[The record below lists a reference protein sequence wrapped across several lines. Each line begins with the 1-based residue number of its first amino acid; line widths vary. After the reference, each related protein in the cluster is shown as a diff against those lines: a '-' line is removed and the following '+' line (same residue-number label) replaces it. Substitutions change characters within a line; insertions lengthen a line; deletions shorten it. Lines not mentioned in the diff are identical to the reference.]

1 MQTVISLFLFALA
14 IVYVEY
20 RLKSIRKEGSDDRK
34 GAFDYFATKEELKKS
49 TKKLAEQISTDR
61 QAVEER
67 LQSIEQKA
75 FFEKPVE
82 DVQQPTPAKQTAA
95 PVVDPSV
102 IYFRWPADDGTFAD
116 TTKSVVQT
124 EDTYYLFHLDDSRTR
139 AEFSFVTL
147 SDTQLSKANNSSK
160 KYIERACTFTN
171 AKSLQYSCTPGRAHL
186 ERGKWVVDQ
195 KAKIVYN

>member
-14 IVYVEY
+14 IIYVEY
-20 RLKSIRKEGSDDRK
+20 RIKSIRKEGSDDRK
-34 GAFDYFATKEELKKS
+34 GAFDFFATKEELKRS
-49 TKKLAEQISTDR
+49 TKKLADQVSADR

-82 DVQQPTPAKQTAA
+82 SVQQSTPMQQSAA

-102 IYFRWPADDGTFAD
+102 VYFRWPADDGTFVD

-124 EDTYYLFHLDDSRTR
+124 EDTYYMFQLDDSRTH

-160 KYIERACTFTN
+160 KYIERACSFTN
-171 AKSLQYSCTPGRAHL
+171 AKSLQYTCTPGQAHL

>member
-14 IVYVEY
+14 IIYVEY
-20 RLKSIRKEGSDDRK
+20 RIKSIRKEGSDDRK
-34 GAFDYFATKEELKKS
+34 GAFDYFATKDEVKKS
-49 TKKLAEQISTDR
+49 TKKLAEQIAADK

-67 LQSIEQKA
+67 LLSIEQKA
-75 FFEKPVE
+75 FFEKPTE
-82 DVQQPTPAKQTAA
+82 KTEQPPQTQQPA

-102 IYFRWPADDGTFAD
+102 VYFRWPADDGTFAD
-116 TTKSVVQT
+116 ATKSVVQT
-124 EDTYYLFHLDDSRTR
+124 EDTYYLFRLDSSRTR

-147 SDTQLSKANNSSK
+147 SGTQLSKANNSSK

-186 ERGKWVVDQ
+186 ERGKWVIDQ